1 MLCDVGLNN
10 TNVSVGL
17 KLYENQQTDR
27 VVKYIKTEYGVEPEF
42 LWSEKYPSYCVFRHG
57 DNRKW
62 FALVATISAKSL
74 GVDGDNIQDD
84 EKSHDDIVEIINL
97 KFDKNQTYD
106 FAETSDHIFPA
117 YHMNK
122 NNWITV
128 VLDGGLSDEIIFELI
143 RKSYLLTDK

>member
-1 MLCDVGLNN
+1 MSKNSRINKIV
-10 TNVSVGL
+10 
-17 KLYENQQTDR
+17 EH
-27 VVKYIKTEYGVEPEF
+27 IKAEYGAEPEF
-42 LWSEKYPSYCVFRHG
+42 LWPERYPGYAVFRHG

-62 FALVATISAKSL
+62 FALVATISAVSL
-74 GVDGDNIQDD
+74 GLKEDKQVD
-84 EKSHDDIVEIINL
+84 VINL

-106 FAETSDHIFPA
+106 FAEINDHVFPA

-128 VLDGGLSDEIIFELI
+128 VLDDGISDGMVFELI

>member
-1 MLCDVGLNN
+1 M
-10 TNVSVGL
+10 S
-17 KLYENQQTDR
+17 KSQQTNR
-27 VVKYIKTEYGVEPEF
+27 VVKHIKTEYGVEPEF
-42 LWSEKYPSYCVFRHG
+42 LWPEKYPSYCVFRHG

-62 FALVATISAKSL
+62 FALVATISSKSL
-74 GVDGDNIQDD
+74 GIEKAKLEDDGNKEYDD
-84 EKSHDDIVEIINL
+84 TVEIINL

-122 NNWITV
+122 GNWITV
-128 VLDGGLSDEIIFELI
+128 VLDGGLSDEMVFELI

>member
-1 MLCDVGLNN
+1 MY
-10 TNVSVGL
+10 
-17 KLYENQQTDR
+17 KNQQTNK
-27 VVKYIKTEYGVEPEF
+27 VVEHIKTEYGVEAEY
-42 LWSEKYPSYCVFRHG
+42 LWPEKYPSYCVFRHG

-62 FALVATISAKSL
+62 FALVAMVPSKSL
-74 GVDGDNIQDD
+74 GIKKAKLEDD
-84 EKSHDDIVEIINL
+84 KNKEYDSTVEIINL

-128 VLDGGLSDEIIFELI
+128 VLDGGLSDEMVFGLI